1 MIKLKP
7 ELFAAL
13 DTQDGLLNGLQQAI
27 QLEHA
32 TIPTY
37 LYALYSIKLDSNTE
51 IQDLIRSIVI
61 QEMLHMALACN
72 ILNAIGGSPVI
83 DRPEFIP
90 QYPGPLPGA
99 VESEL
104 IVPLAR
110 FSLDLV
116 KNVFMVIEEPE
127 TPLNFPVRD
136 LAAAPPQ
143 TIGEFYTAIKQRIME
158 RGQSIF
164 EHGVLARQ
172 VTSGFFPNL
181 IQVTNVDSAT
191 RAIETIVEQ
200 GEGTTS
206 SPLNLKGEIAH
217 YYRFA
222 EISHGKTLIPNPNA
236 HPDDPDDQ
244 KFVYGGDPIPF
255 DPNGVLPVIENPKAA
270 LYPAGSP
277 ARLACDTFNSTYT
290 SILKKLHVSFNGSPN
305 QLEDAIFGNFGMDTL
320 SGQAMDLM
328 AIDLGNG
335 TNAGP
340 SFEYRPDSP

>member
-27 QLEHA
+27 ELEHA

-143 TIGEFYTAIKQRIME
+143 TIGQFYTAIKQQIME

-164 EHGVLARQ
+164 EVGVLSKQ
-172 VTSGFFPNL
+172 VTSDFWPNEL
-181 IQVTNVDSAT
+181 IKVTDVNSAT
-191 RAIETIVEQ
+191 RAIEMIVEQ
-200 GEGTTS
+200 GEGTTK
-206 SPLNLKGEIAH
+206 SPLRGEGSNIAH

-222 EISHGKTLIPNPNA
+222 EIYHGKTLIPNPNA
-236 HPDDPDDQ
+236 PPDAPDDQ
-244 KFVYGGDPIPF
+244 KYVYGGDPIPF

-290 SILKKLHVSFNGSPN
+290 SILKTLHETFTVSPN
-305 QLEDAIFGNFGMDTL
+305 QLDNAIDLMDSL
-320 SGQAMDLM
+320 SVQAMNLM

-335 TNAGP
+335 THAGP
-340 SFEYRPDSP
+340 SFEFRPDSP